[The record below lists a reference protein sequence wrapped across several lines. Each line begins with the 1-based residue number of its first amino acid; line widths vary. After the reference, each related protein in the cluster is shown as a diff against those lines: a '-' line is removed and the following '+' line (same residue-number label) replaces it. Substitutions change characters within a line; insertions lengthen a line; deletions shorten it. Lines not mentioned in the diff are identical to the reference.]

1 MQLKGILDCLYIIEF
16 FAGEHEMICELLLSK
31 IHIVKELVNILEI
44 FYEATIESQKSNL
57 TLSDFYKCWIIIQ
70 LKLDNRL
77 NQPSHTK
84 LESHLLKSLKKRE
97 PKLLD
102 NDLMKC
108 AMILDP
114 RFCDE
119 LGENDSEKAKEILV
133 KVWSQMK
140 EFKKQ
145 VNDGETMTENASS
158 TSNASIFA
166 QYMKNKNKRRTQ
178 ILEDTY
184 TDDDVISSINTFI
197 QHETVEENNM
207 ESDWTIFNFWK
218 KKRNNYI
225 VLYELAMVIF
235 SIAPSQAT
243 IERNFSVLSLIFE
256 LHRCNLGQK
265 MLENILMIV
274 LNADIFEMVNAEEIE
289 NLMSTVEHA
298 AEA

>member
-1 MQLKGILDCLYIIEF
+1 MLQLKGILDCLHIIEF
-16 FAGEHEMICELLLSK
+16 FAGENEVISKLLLSK
-31 IHIVKELVNILEI
+31 MYIVKELVNILEI
-44 FYEATIESQKSNL
+44 FYEATVESQKSNL
-57 TLSDFYKCWIIIQ
+57 TLSDFYKCWIIVQ

-84 LESHLLKSLKKRE
+84 LESHLLKSLRKRE

-102 NDLMKC
+102 KDLMKC
-108 AMILDP
+108 ALILDP

-119 LGENDSEKAKEILV
+119 LGETDSDKAKDILV
-133 KVWSQMK
+133 NVWSEMK

-145 VNDGETMTENASS
+145 VNDAETMAENACP
-158 TSNASIFA
+158 TSNADIFA
-166 QYMKNKNKRRTQ
+166 QYMKNKSKKRTQ

-197 QHETVEENNM
+197 QHETVRGNDIQ
-207 ESDWTIFNFWK
+207 SDWTIFSFWENK
-218 KKRNNYI
+218 KNTYP

-256 LHRCNLGQK
+256 LHRSNLGHK
-265 MLENILMIV
+265 MLVDILMIV
-274 LNADIFEMVNAEEIE
+274 LNSDLFEIVNTEEIE
-289 NLMSTVEHA
+289 NSMSS